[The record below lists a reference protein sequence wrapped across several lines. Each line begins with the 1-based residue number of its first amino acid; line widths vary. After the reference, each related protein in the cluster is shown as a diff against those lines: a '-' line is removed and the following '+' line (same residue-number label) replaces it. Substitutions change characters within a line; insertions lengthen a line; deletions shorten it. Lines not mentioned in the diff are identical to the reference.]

1 MIKCCAVLVFYTLVW
16 QDHSSNNMN
25 YINFDNLYQC
35 EIAARQVPE
44 GKRFVG
50 CIETVLV
57 EPSAYTGE
65 NGDDS
70 KAIR

>member
-1 MIKCCAVLVFYTLVW
+1 
-16 QDHSSNNMN
+16 MN